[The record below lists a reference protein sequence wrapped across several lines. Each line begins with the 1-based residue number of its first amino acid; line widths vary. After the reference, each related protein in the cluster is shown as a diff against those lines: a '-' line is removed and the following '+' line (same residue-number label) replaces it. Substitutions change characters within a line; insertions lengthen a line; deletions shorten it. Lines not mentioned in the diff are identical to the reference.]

1 MKPKH
6 YVLEVC
12 AGDIDSAV
20 NACAGGA
27 ERIELCSALSEGGIT
42 PSCGLV
48 AESLMLGM
56 RVHVLIRPRGG
67 DFLYN
72 DDEVKTMVCDIKA
85 LRQLGADGVVIGA
98 LTAEGDIDLEACRR
112 MIDAAQGMSVTFHRA
127 FDRCRCAEE
136 ALEQIIALGCN
147 RLLTSGQ
154 AATAF
159 EGTEMIKR
167 LVNQAAGR
175 LVVMPGCG
183 VNAHN
188 AAEILRQTGATEI
201 HASASVN
208 VPSKMT
214 FARGDVYMGAKDA
227 VEDMRKITDVKSVKD
242 ILAAINAIE
251 PC

>member
-1 MKPKH
+1 MMESKH

-48 AESLMLGM
+48 AEALLLGM

-72 DDEVKTMVCDIKA
+72 EAEVKTMVSDIMA

-98 LTAEGDIDLEACRR
+98 LTAEGDVDMDACRR
-112 MIDAAQGMSVTFHRA
+112 MVDAAQGMSVTFHRA

-136 ALEQIIALGCN
+136 ALEQVIALGCN
-147 RLLTSGQ
+147 RVLTSGQ

-159 EGTEMIKR
+159 EGIDMLQR
-167 LVNQAAGR
+167 LVSQAAGR
-175 LVVMPGCG
+175 IVIMPGCG
-183 VNAHN
+183 VNAGN
-188 AAEILRQTGATEI
+188 AAEILRRTGATEI
-201 HASASVN
+201 HASASGEVL
-208 VPSKMT
+208 SGMK
-214 FARGDVYMGAKDA
+214 FSRSDVYMGAKDA
-227 VEDMRKITDVKSVKD
+227 AEDVRKVTDAQKVRA
-242 ILAAINAIE
+242 ILAAINAI
-251 PC
+251 